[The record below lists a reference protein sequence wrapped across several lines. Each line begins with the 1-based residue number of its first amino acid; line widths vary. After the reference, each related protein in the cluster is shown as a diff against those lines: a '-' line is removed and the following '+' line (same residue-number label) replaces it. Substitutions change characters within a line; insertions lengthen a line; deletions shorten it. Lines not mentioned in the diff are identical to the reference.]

1 MTRQPLP
8 PPRILQQR
16 YESEIAPKIDAM
28 RIDDV
33 LRFRTEESP
42 KPIWFYNRG
51 RLNRAT
57 LACLHI
63 EDDTV
68 IVRLK

>member
-1 MTRQPLP
+1 MTRQLQH

-16 YESEIAPKIDAM
+16 YEAEIAPKIDALPV
-28 RIDDV
+28 DGTA
-33 LRFRTEESP
+33 RFPTADAPSRL
-42 KPIWFYNRG
+42 WFYNRG
-51 RLNRAT
+51 RLNRFT